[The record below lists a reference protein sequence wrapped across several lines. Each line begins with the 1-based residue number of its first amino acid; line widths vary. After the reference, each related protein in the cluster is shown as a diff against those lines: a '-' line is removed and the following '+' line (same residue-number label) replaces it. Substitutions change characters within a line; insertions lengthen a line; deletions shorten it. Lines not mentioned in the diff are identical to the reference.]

1 MNRKRHPSWSV
12 MVGSSARSEREP
24 FLFAIRSGQTRFVA
38 SVIIANRKVL
48 LSSTDRASRLHPSAG
63 GRRHAPEPER
73 LVSIRPIDV
82 QLRPTG
88 LLQVPEF
95 SEVVPHAMPM
105 SSIGGVTGLSVCS
118 LHKEQGWDVLFHYCL
133 LTYRILGMLVA
144 DVAATRATTG
154 TRGMS
159 SRICLRLR
167 FQRNLDFRL
176 MLRSPVYESM
186 ISPLSIG

>member
-1 MNRKRHPSWSV
+1 MSPVIRALPEVAQLLSRAGIWSDESQKTPSWSV

-24 FLFAIRSGQTRFVA
+24 FLFAIRSDQTRFVA

-88 LLQVPEF
+88 LLQVPE
-95 SEVVPHAMPM
+95 
-105 SSIGGVTGLSVCS
+105 
-118 LHKEQGWDVLFHYCL
+118 L
-133 LTYRILGMLVA
+133 LR
-144 DVAATRATTG
+144 
-154 TRGMS
+154 
-159 SRICLRLR
+159 
-167 FQRNLDFRL
+167 
-176 MLRSPVYESM
+176 
-186 ISPLSIG
+186 